1 MSLTNGFALGV
12 LSIFACGYIIH
23 DAPICRFLWARA
35 SGYVL
40 YFRIIVI
47 GLLLVACLTL
57 LLQIWSPLLFGW
69 RPTPEDAPLGGFFIA
84 IVLRGFLA
92 AITLLTGKLNP
103 AWKHKLNQNNLD
115 GNELA
120 EFLNERAYKEEMIV
134 VVLENGEIYGGW
146 SMEVLKNEDGKWLGI
161 APIWRGFRN
170 AAFAISVT
178 TKYSD
183 TSPTAHERMLIA
195 VEKIVSVQPFD
206 TEVFAA
212 T

>member
-92 AITLLTGKLNP
+92 VITLLTAKFNS
-103 AWKHKLNQNNLD
+103 AWKHKLTLNNAD
-115 GNELA
+115 GNELVK
-120 EFLNERAYKEEMIV
+120 FLHERIYKGEMMM

-146 SMEVLKNEDGKWLGI
+146 SIEVHKNNDGKWLGI
-161 APIWRGFRN
+161 APRWVGYKDAHAEI
-170 AAFAISVT
+170 IVT